1 MRARGRCGVKIT
13 ETVWA
18 TEAKIAKWLTTGQG
32 WAVWR
37 DERTVRRR
45 HVPSFLAA
53 HFATGRIVAV
63 YCRPRR
69 LHPSE
74 LPEVTW
80 LPAGVIPVVWHLAM
94 HPEVRSW
101 LLFPDIGPIPGL
113 VPARGDTR

>member
-1 MRARGRCGVKIT
+1 MRIT
-13 ETVWA
+13 ETVIT
-18 TEAKIAKWLTTGQG
+18 TEAKISKWLTTGQG

-37 DERTVRRR
+37 DERTIRRR
-45 HVPSFLAA
+45 HVPSFLAC

-74 LPEVTW
+74 APAVGW
-80 LPAGVIPVVWHLAM
+80 LPAGCVPVVWYPKL

-101 LLFPDIGPIPGL
+101 LLFPTISDPPGL